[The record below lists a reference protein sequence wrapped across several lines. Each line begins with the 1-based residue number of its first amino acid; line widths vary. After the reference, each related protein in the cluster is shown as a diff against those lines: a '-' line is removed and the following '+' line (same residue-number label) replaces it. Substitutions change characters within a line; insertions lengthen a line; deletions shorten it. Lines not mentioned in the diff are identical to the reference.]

1 MDKTFK
7 HVTGESPVKAPR
19 NAKDKVRFRREKSKG
34 GLEILRA
41 SFHTYCFAPHTHD
54 KLAVAVNEKGA
65 CSFKLKN
72 TRHLAPEKSVVLIN
86 PGEVHTGCPAS
97 ELGWHYRMIYVH
109 PSLLER
115 AARGADEKHP
125 GQVHFPHPVIQDQ
138 RLARFLVKV
147 HTVLEKSPILL
158 ERDSLLVWALTI
170 LAARHA
176 EKKPNLSP
184 GHTAPRAAP
193 RAVNLAREILEANFT
208 ENISLKDLS
217 AVADLSPYHLLRQFK
232 RSFGLP
238 PHAYLI
244 QKRISLARDLM
255 AQGMPIAQAAAETGF
270 IDQSHL
276 TRHFKRTLGITPGQY
291 LR

>member
-1 MDKTFK
+1 MNNIFEHT
-7 HVTGESPVKAPR
+7 TGESPVKAPR

-54 KLAVAVNEKGA
+54 KLAIAVNEKGA
-65 CSFKLKN
+65 CSFRLGN

-86 PGEVHTGCPAS
+86 PGEVHTGRPAS
-97 ELGWHYRMIYVH
+97 EVGWHYRMIYAH

-125 GQVHFPHPVIQDQ
+125 GKVHFPHPVIQDP
-138 RLARFLVKV
+138 RLARFLIKV
-147 HTVLEKSPILL
+147 HRVLEKSPILL
-158 ERDSLLVWALTI
+158 ERESLLVWALTI

-176 EKKPNLSP
+176 EKRPNLSP
-184 GHTAPRAAP
+184 GPAAP
-193 RAVNLAREILEANFT
+193 RAVNLARETLEADFT

-217 AVADLSPYHLLRQFK
+217 VVADLSPYHLLRQFK

-244 QKRISLARDLM
+244 QKRINLARDLM
-255 AQGMPIAQAAAETGF
+255 AQGMPIAQAALETGF